1 MVGDDVIGVWLVMFV
16 LVCLVVLSIRRVVAE
31 IIIVSSPEAKYF
43 RSIRKIY
50 KNMQNKKSQNQE
62 AKNAKEPRT
71 RKIKQYDGGRSDHLE
86 ANESQKPYRTVGH
99 YGECSR

>member
-1 MVGDDVIGVWLVMFV
+1 M
-16 LVCLVVLSIRRVVAE
+16 SIRRVVAE

-43 RSIRKIY
+43 RPIRKIY

-62 AKNAKEPRT
+62 AKNVKEPRT

-86 ANESQKPYRTVGH
+86 AKTRAKSPIGPSVITENVAGENPRKLGSQNAKDQRTRKP
-99 YGECSR
+99 